1 MHVAIPLISNMISRL
16 AINGLFSNVT
26 TLIWLKFKQR
36 MNKRTVDAAIAVAIP
51 IQKNTNLIRFR
62 FMMARD
68 VQKFLISFMNVKHSF
83 QILLPQ
89 KKEGKFKRTTF

>member
-1 MHVAIPLISNMISRL
+1 
-16 AINGLFSNVT
+16 
-26 TLIWLKFKQR
+26 

-68 VQKFLISFMNVKHSF
+68 VQKFLISFMNVKHLF
-83 QILLPQ
+83 QILLP
-89 KKEGKFKRTTF
+89 